1 MLLFLDDAQ
10 QLQGL
15 AGGVLL
21 RHFLAAALAPGHA
34 VRVEPDGHHKV
45 LVVVGAGLLLH
56 HIAQLLF
63 GVLLDDLL
71 QAGLVVGLGVLA
83 LGDEGQDEVLCHL
96 HAAVEVEGGDEGFK
110 GVRHD
115 AGAGAAPAVLFA
127 PAQTQ
132 VIAEIDLL
140 SELEQCA
147 LADEAGADAG
157 QIALRAV
164 SIGVEQIVRRDDL
177 QHAVAQKLKPLVVF
191 DGRAGLVG
199 VAGVGERR
207 FQQLRVLELVTNNC
221 FELMAH

>member
-1 MLLFLDDAQ
+1 M
-10 QLQGL
+10 
-15 AGGVLL
+15 
-21 RHFLAAALAPGHA
+21 R
-34 VRVEPDGHHKV
+34 
-45 LVVVGAGLLLH
+45 
-56 HIAQLLF
+56 
-63 GVLLDDLL
+63 
-71 QAGLVVGLGVLA
+71 
-83 LGDEGQDEVLCHL
+83 
-96 HAAVEVEGGDEGFK
+96 GFK

-115 AGAGAAPAVLFA
+115 AGAGAAAAVLFA

-132 VIAEIDLL
+132 VIAEIDFL

-157 QIALRAV
+157 RIALGAV
-164 SIGVEQIVRRDDL
+164 GVGVEQVVRRDDL

-221 FELMAH
+221 FQLMAHVFLLP